1 MPSDCSRWAE
11 ASTPEIGQT
20 AIRTG
25 IGRERSEAE
34 CAYDSRRGN
43 SGIVWLLFSSC
54 RSAPRFPARNAPT
67 RRAARRADKLCS
79 RCTPARTRRNRCR
92 RRDRRPGG
100 TYCRRWADR
109 HARAAIDAVV
119 GFDVQVFRFLEPG
132 FILLRVDAID
142 RAGFHAQFIFGT
154 SFGYNVGHRDSGGG
168 QAIPLPDRNPSKRG
182 EILAGGRPRLGHS
195 TQTRSGTCPYLRDP
209 QANRDASWSAKPGSK
224 SVSTGW
230 LHSRERAIS
239 PRWIC
244 TVRDFG

>member
-11 ASTPEIGQT
+11 GSTLEIGQT

-54 RSAPRFPARNAPT
+54 RSAPRLPPRM
-67 RRAARRADKLCS
+67 RQL
-79 RCTPARTRRNRCR
+79 
-92 RRDRRPGG
+92 GG
-100 TYCRRWADR
+100 QLVERVDSVRGAHR

-132 FILLRVDAID
+132 FVFLRVDAID
-142 RAGFHAQFIFGT
+142 RAGVHAQFIFGT

-168 QAIPLPDRNPSKRG
+168 EAIPLPERKPSKRG
-182 EILAGGRPRLGHS
+182 KILA
-195 TQTRSGTCPYLRDP
+195 
-209 QANRDASWSAKPGSK
+209 
-224 SVSTGW
+224 
-230 LHSRERAIS
+230 
-239 PRWIC
+239 
-244 TVRDFG
+244 